1 MWKLTKGNE
10 FLPNVSV
17 KRLQEM
23 YDEEEKRQGKTAIIE
38 RSASQKRKKH

>member
-23 YDEEEKRQGKTAIIE
+23 YDEEKKTPRQNCDY
-38 RSASQKRKKH
+38 